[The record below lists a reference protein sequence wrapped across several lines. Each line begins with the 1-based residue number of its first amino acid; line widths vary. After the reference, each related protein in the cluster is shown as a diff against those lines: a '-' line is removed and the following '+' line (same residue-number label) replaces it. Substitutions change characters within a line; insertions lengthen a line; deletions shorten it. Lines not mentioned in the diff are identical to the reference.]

1 MSNIIKQAYTHI
13 HPSWQAPSG
22 KNYHIE
28 RYELK
33 RRYAL
38 FCNGEKVILYQD
50 PKQPNKSVESH
61 MESDVL
67 LLWLLKNELGWNG
80 NIKEPLSPQDVENI
94 RLLEQAF
101 CLTYNGTFIQ

>member
-1 MSNIIKQAYTHI
+1 MSKVIKLAYTHI

-22 KNYHIE
+22 KTYHIE

-33 RRYAL
+33 RRFAL
-38 FCNGEKVILYQD
+38 FCNGEK
-50 PKQPNKSVESH
+50 QPNKSIESH

-80 NIKEPLSPQDVENI
+80 NIKEPLSPQDIENL

>member
-1 MSNIIKQAYTHI
+1 MSQITKSAYTHI
-13 HPSWQAPSG
+13 HPNWQAPRG
-22 KNYHIE
+22 NTYRIE

-38 FCNGEKVILYQD
+38 FCNGERVVLYKD
-50 PKQPNKSVESH
+50 PTHPNKNVESH
-61 MESDVL
+61 IESDVL
-67 LLWLLKNELGWNG
+67 LLWLLKNELGWSG

-101 CLTYNGTFIQ
+101 CLTYNGTFIK